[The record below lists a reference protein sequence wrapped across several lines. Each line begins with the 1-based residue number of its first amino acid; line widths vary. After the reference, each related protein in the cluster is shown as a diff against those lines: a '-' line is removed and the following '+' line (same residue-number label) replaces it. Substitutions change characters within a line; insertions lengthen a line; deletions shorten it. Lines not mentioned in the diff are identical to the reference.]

1 MALPPSIYELGDEH
15 PVIPA
20 LVGQRHTLFLTSGS
34 TAVSSAA
41 GGRLRPRMSRP
52 LNLEIALALG
62 SCAHRA
68 VGQYTQDC
76 RPFCRGWMLTLENP

>member
-52 LNLEIALALG
+52 LK
-62 SCAHRA
+62 S
-68 VGQYTQDC
+68 VG
-76 RPFCRGWMLTLENP
+76 W